1 MNGKKEAIDLL
12 PQLQICPLKQLY
24 QILAELEPSG
34 IAAII
39 STSWDTPDSMR
50 MKGIPYICRQY
61 RDIDHDA
68 PGSFSDTDAEAFA
81 SFIHCVCSDT
91 SIKVLYVCC
100 DAATSRSPGI
110 YASIARMW
118 KQDYEDYIFRN
129 SSFSPNMLVFQ
140 KLSKA
145 LGVPLSDEECDKL
158 FYLSRKAFKDTI
170 AKTKL

>member
-1 MNGKKEAIDLL
+1 MNGKKEAINLF

-24 QILAELEPSG
+24 QILAESEPSG

-39 STSWDTPDSMR
+39 SIFWDAPDSMR

-81 SFIHCVCSDT
+81 SFIHCVSSDP

-100 DAATSRSPGI
+100 DVATSRSPAV

-118 KQDYEDYIFRN
+118 KLDYEDYIFQN
-129 SSFSPNMLVFQ
+129 SSFSPNMLAFQ
-140 KLSKA
+140 KLSQA
-145 LGVPLSDEECDKL
+145 LGVPLSDEEYDTL
-158 FYLSRKAFKDTI
+158 FYLSRKTFRDTI
-170 AKTKL
+170 ANTR